1 MDNNY
6 IVKLIAVIASLLLL
20 VATEPFYREVLFNAS
35 IPLIVE
41 FQSTATPA
49 SIEFFKA
56 VSDMGAFGLTLIVV
70 VGSYVWIE
78 RERCFYYMTFF
89 TGMIF
94 VSNLTK
100 MMYHSPR
107 PYMVS
112 DSV

>member
-1 MDNNY
+1 
-6 IVKLIAVIASLLLL
+6 
-20 VATEPFYREVLFNAS
+20 
-35 IPLIVE
+35 
-41 FQSTATPA
+41 
-49 SIEFFKA
+49 
-56 VSDMGAFGLTLIVV
+56 MGAFGLTLIVV

-78 RERCFYYMTFF
+78 RERSFYYLTFF